1 MTSEQELL
9 ARLERWSRAQPNT
22 PNIFDVIATRDG
34 ELFAAYVLKAF
45 RAATRQAVIERLE
58 HQAVTA
64 FAQATAEAANP
75 VMRVFDG
82 LAGAWKLADEER
94 LALLGISE
102 PDHLHALRASAIDDL
117 TIDTIER
124 VVILVD
130 IFEALNTLLPVSER
144 ADAWLRAPNA
154 APTFGGRPAIQ
165 KMVDGGLE
173 GLRAVRAYL
182 WAQRWSC

>member
-1 MTSEQELL
+1 MTSEQKLL
-9 ARLERWSRAQPNT
+9 ARLERWLQAQPKT
-22 PNIFDVIATRDG
+22 PNIFDVLATRDG
-34 ELFAAYVLKAF
+34 ELFAAYVLNAF
-45 RAATRQAVIERLE
+45 RAATRKAVIERLE

-94 LALLGISE
+94 LVLLGIGE
-102 PDHLHALRASAIDDL
+102 PDHLQALRASAIDDV
-117 TIDTIER
+117 TMEVIER
-124 VVILVD
+124 VVILLD
-130 IFEALNTLLPVSER
+130 IFQALNTLFPVPER

-154 APTFGGRPAIQ
+154 APAFGGRPAIQ
-165 KMVDGGLE
+165 KMVDEGLE